1 MKRHGKC
8 AKYTMHHTASKIE
21 KVWKTVN
28 RVLASKLEYRIKHLN
43 KKQKESLVKNEINI
57 GEIFSN
63 DINEKLYE
71 DITIYMENKKYFVV

>member
-1 MKRHGKC
+1 
-8 AKYTMHHTASKIE
+8 MHHTASKIE

-63 DINEKLYE
+63 DINGKLYE